1 MEFAGYKEKDIN
13 KTTMEKFE
21 KDYFNKEENKN
32 SNFNEW
38 RAICDSFM
46 RKL

>member
-1 MEFAGYKEKDIN
+1 MVI
-13 KTTMEKFE
+13 FE
-21 KDYFNKEENKN
+21 EDYFNKEENKK

-46 RKL
+46 RNN